1 MAKKLSEKEKLEIIK
16 NFSNGKTIDQLA
28 DQFNC
33 AKLTISRNLKK
44 SLGEQTYKD
53 LVKKIKNHNK
63 IKNLN
68 KESINTEI
76 ESQSTKENRLNE
88 NQLDNSFFQTT
99 PFTEIVPLNCEID
112 NNVQKDLSSVNI
124 SDINLPKI
132 VYMIV
137 SKQIEL
143 ETKYLRDYPEWQ
155 FLSEQDLNRKTIE
168 IFFENKIAKRFCNKE
183 QKVIKVPNTY
193 IFKLVAP
200 ILVSK
205 GITRIVTAEN
215 LISL

>member
-76 ESQSTKENRLNE
+76 ESQSTKEKRLNE
-88 NQLDNSFFQTT
+88 NQIDNSFFQTT